1 MLPPDM
7 NSPNPTTESTSDA
20 DHAVDRVADIDDG
33 LMIRVQEGDSQ
44 AFPDLVERHQQ
55 SLINFFYA
63 NTRDR
68 QLAED
73 LTQETLLKVFDQS
86 WDYIPSGRFRGWMF
100 RVARNLLIDT
110 VRRRNHDA
118 LVKAVQGRTDETS
131 VLAGLA
137 EDVITAEDQADV
149 NELASVVGKLLQTL
163 PEEQRLTFTLH
174 HQSEL
179 SLPEVARILQT
190 SVATTKSRL
199 RLAREKLREKLRGR
213 GFEE

>member
-1 MLPPDM
+1 M
-7 NSPNPTTESTSDA
+7 NSLSPTTQP
-20 DHAVDRVADIDDG
+20 VDDDDR
-33 LMIRVQEGDSQ
+33 LMIRVQEGDAL
-44 AFPDLVERHQQ
+44 AFRQLVDRHQQ
-55 SLINFFYA
+55 SLINFFYS
-63 NTRDR
+63 NTHDR

-73 LTQETLLKVFDQS
+73 LTQDTLLKVYDQS
-86 WDYIPSGRFRGWMF
+86 WDYIPSGRFRGWMY

-110 VRRRNHDA
+110 VRRRAHDA
-118 LVKAVQGRTDETS
+118 LVKAVHGNADETC

-137 EDVITAEDQADV
+137 GSVVSPEENADQR
-149 NELASVVGKLLQTL
+149 ELATIVRQLLQTL

-174 HQSEL
+174 HFAEL

-199 RLAREKLREKLRGR
+199 RLAREKLREKLRDR